1 MARKK
6 HPSDSNKFKKQRHL
20 RAKHQWQQNKD
31 AIEDIM
37 QNEQTIFD
45 FMNKMKSVNEAAS
58 IKSYPA
64 QALGR
69 KRNMFMKAL
78 ALDDDKFTEW
88 VHNRLY
94 RLAYDNQRS
103 MTDFTPKDIA
113 LGLQKWENILRNGDP
128 GFGQYD
134 SQFKAYTDR
143 FLKTATSIL
152 TNSTAGQGSDGTKP
166 NEAPSLTPAGEP
178 VSPTMLDYS
187 IGGQPQMTQAQPAA
201 QPAGQGELPPQEG
214 QEQMEMGPSAEDQNL
229 MSMIEEMQQAISMKD
244 KDFMSYIE
252 DVLMQHDLDPLTAN
266 VVEIEQ
272 FLDEQ
277 FQELIDTVSEN
288 SMFMQNLQ
296 ELEAIYEQYKQ
307 KFIGMFEKMQGK
319 MTSLQDKAVNIA
331 AKRTEKIKKDASL
344 FEIGIVSS
352 SAFATQTPFEEIGL
366 TEMEMKKLQMDQIT
380 YAAAKRITT
389 DLFTAYPRL
398 EKSKPYWMGRE
409 TNPSELSMEWSG
421 SDASSVSDI
430 VFDFGD
436 KRVKYRNDKLVGCS
450 KDDRNNNCISKI
462 KVAVKINNMNVV
474 PKNNKE
480 TKTIFDQVSK
490 YLSSRDYVLDSDA
503 LLYQRLLAD
512 GLSPEQAS
520 PITEHIIMLTKELK
534 EKFVSISQMPDF
546 KKQMND
552 LLKDIAVF
560 TKELTSILPNF
571 KSEFIYSSLSG
582 CGKFVEGSDREANF
596 ILSAT
601 ETGENMVFVPLDRD
615 LASVLANTLE
625 LEYEVLPIKNTPKDP
640 MLKTYTDAGLT
651 KQEAQQKIE
660 KDYPY
665 RINKFIEM
673 VSKGLETSMMMD
685 PRMAGTI
692 LPENSVLYKF
702 LGNMK
707 TLKEEEVPQEKPLQI
722 DDMTMQYINAS
733 IEYAFSSLTNFIKF
747 FGIQFDNVA
756 STDFD
761 LYSLFYMNQ
770 SQDMAAQLNNRVN
783 MNNQI
788 GDGIEQERL
797 QNGIHNKW
805 FQYKQKER
813 PSV

>member
-20 RAKHQWQQNKD
+20 RAKHQWEQNKD
-31 AIEDIM
+31 AIENIM
-37 QNEQTIFD
+37 QNEQTIFN
-45 FMNKMKSVNEAAS
+45 FMNKMRSVTEAAS

-69 KRNMFMKAL
+69 KRNMFLKAL
-78 ALDDDKFTEW
+78 ALDDEKFTEW

-152 TNSTAGQGSDGTKP
+152 TNSTAGQGSQGTKP
-166 NEAPSLTPAGEP
+166 NEAPSMTPAGEP
-178 VSPTMLDYS
+178 VSPTMLDYN
-187 IGGQPQMTQAQPAA
+187 IGGGGMPQMAQGGSAD
-201 QPAGQGELPPQEG
+201 QGQLPPQEMD
-214 QEQMEMGPSAEDQNL
+214 QQQMGPSPEDENL
-229 MSMIEEMQQAISMKD
+229 ISMIEEMQQALSMKD
-244 KDFMSYIE
+244 KDFMGYIE
-252 DVLMQHDLDPLTAN
+252 DVLMQHELDPLTAN
-266 VVEIEQ
+266 VIEIEQ

-277 FQELIDTVSEN
+277 FQDLMDTVSET
-288 SMFMQNLQ
+288 SMFMQSLQ
-296 ELEAIYEQYKQ
+296 DIEEIYGQYRE

-319 MTSLQDKAVNIA
+319 MLSKQDKAFDVA
-331 AKRTEKIKKDASL
+331 TKRTERIKKDASL

-352 SAFATQTPFEEIGL
+352 SAFATQTPLDQTGL
-366 TEMEMKKLQMDQIT
+366 TEMEIKKLQMDQTT
-380 YAAAKRITT
+380 YAATKRIVTN
-389 DLFTAYPRL
+389 LFTSYPRL

-409 TNPSELSMEWSG
+409 TNPSELSQEWSG
-421 SDASSVSDI
+421 KDGSSITDV

-436 KRVKYRNDKLVGCS
+436 KRVKYRNDKLVGCGS
-450 KDDRNNNCISKI
+450 DDRNNNCMSKI

-474 PKNNKE
+474 PKNNND
-480 TKTIFDQVSK
+480 TKAIFDQVVN
-490 YLSSRDYVLDSDA
+490 YISSRDYTLDSDA

-512 GLSPEQAS
+512 GIPPEQS
-520 PITEHIIMLTKELK
+520 SFIVESIVQKTQELK
-534 EKFVSISQMPDF
+534 QKFITISQMPNF
-546 KKQMND
+546 KKELNE
-552 LLKDIAVF
+552 LLKEIAVF
-560 TKELTSILPNF
+560 AKELTDILPNF

-582 CGKFVEGSDREANF
+582 CGKFIEGSKREANF
-596 ILSAT
+596 ILSAN
-601 ETGENMVFVPLDRD
+601 ETGDNLVFVPLDRD
-615 LASVLANTLE
+615 LASTLANQIQLQYDVVP
-625 LEYEVLPIKNTPKDP
+625 LKNTSKDP
-640 MLKTYTDAGLT
+640 LVKMYTDAGMS
-651 KQEAQQKIE
+651 KQEAQSKIE

-665 RINKFIEM
+665 RISKFIEM
-673 VSKGLETSMMMD
+673 VNKGLETSMMMD

-692 LPENSVLYKF
+692 LPESSSLYKF
-702 LGNMK
+702 LGNMRL
-707 TLKEEEVPQEKPLQI
+707 LKEQEEIPQEEPLQI

-747 FGIQFDNVA
+747 FGIQFNNVA

-761 LYSLFYMNQ
+761 LYNLFYMNEP
-770 SQDMAAQLNNRVN
+770 QDMTSGLNNRVD

-788 GDGIEQERL
+788 GNEIEQERL